1 MKRLNYIVLG
11 LLTVSLI
18 MLTDKLNLA
27 EMPDKLICTLLWSIW
42 LVITY
47 ASYLLQTRNWDFKP
61 QLTIGWIAGF
71 AIAVE
76 RTKGYSFSYQI
87 VLPFMV
93 IELAWYKQQDN

>member
-18 MLTDKLNLA
+18 MLTDKLHLA
-27 EMPDKLICTLLWSIW
+27 EMTDKLICTLLWSMW

-47 ASYLLQTRNWDFKP
+47 ASYLLQTRNWEFKP
-61 QLTIGWIAGF
+61 QLTLGWIAGF

-76 RTKGYSFSYQI
+76 KTKNYSSSCQI
-87 VLPFMV
+87 ILPLMV
-93 IELAWYKQQDN
+93 IELAWYKQKNS

>member
-18 MLTDKLNLA
+18 VLTDRLHLA
-27 EMPDKLICTLLWSIW
+27 EMTDKLICTLLWSIW

-47 ASYLLQTRNWDFKP
+47 ASYLLQTRNWDFIPKM
-61 QLTIGWIAGF
+61 TVGWIVGF
-71 AIAVE
+71 AIAIE
-76 RTKGYSFSYQI
+76 RTKGYSLSYQI

-93 IELAWYKQQDN
+93 VELAWYKQQEN